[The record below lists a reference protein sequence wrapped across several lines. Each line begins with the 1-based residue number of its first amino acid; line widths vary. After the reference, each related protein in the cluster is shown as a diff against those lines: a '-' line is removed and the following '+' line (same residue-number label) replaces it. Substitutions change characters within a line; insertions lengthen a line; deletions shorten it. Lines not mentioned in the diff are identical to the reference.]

1 MHLRNPEFPV
11 RVVASRFLLLGALA
25 LTLVFVFSGTASAQ
39 TTDVFRVTYF
49 DNNGAVSPTTGPAPD
64 AFIHILN
71 PQNGAFCADIYVWRF
86 DQELSECCSCPITAN
101 GLLTLRVS
109 ALTSNPGDNSSPLTS
124 GSIDIISDS
133 ATTTC
138 VDDDVTV
145 GVAATA
151 PTPTPDLRSWATH
164 VNINTATG
172 GFDVTETETLDT
184 PLSTAEESSAASLCG
199 FLRGN
204 GSGAGRCDLA
214 CSGTGTDAKAVR
226 K

>member
-1 MHLRNPEFPV
+1 MQLTQIHLPN
-11 RVVASRFLLLGALA
+11 RVSASRFLLLGALA

-49 DNNGAVSPTTGPAPD
+49 DNNGATGAPD

-71 PQNGAFCADIYVWRF
+71 PQNGALCADIYVWRF
-86 DQELSECCSCPITAN
+86 DQELSECCSCPITPN

-109 ALTSNPGDNSSPLTS
+109 ALTKNPGDNSNPLVS

-138 VDDDVTV
+138 DDSGSVV
-145 GVAATA
+145 GIAATA

-164 VNINTATG
+164 VNLNTFTDA
-172 GFDVTETETLDT
+172 FDVTETETLDT
-184 PLSTAEESSAASLCG
+184 PLSSAEEASSASLCG

-204 GSGAGRCDLA
+204 GSGAGRCDAA
-214 CSGTGTDAKAVR
+214 CTASTDAKAIR